1 GFMMKCFI
9 NLRNNECVEVKELK
23 EVKYSYPHSE
33 RVTTVKVDN
42 IHDLKVSDGANYVF
56 VGTPTVVVRG
66 NDILYLQFA

>member
-1 GFMMKCFI
+1 M
-9 NLRNNECVEVKELK
+9 RNKKTDIDTK

-42 IHDLKVSDGANYVF
+42 IHDLKVSDSANYVF
-56 VGTPTVVVRG
+56 IGTPTVVVRG

>member
-1 GFMMKCFI
+1 MNCFI
-9 NLRNNECVEVKELK
+9 HLRNNEYVEVKELK